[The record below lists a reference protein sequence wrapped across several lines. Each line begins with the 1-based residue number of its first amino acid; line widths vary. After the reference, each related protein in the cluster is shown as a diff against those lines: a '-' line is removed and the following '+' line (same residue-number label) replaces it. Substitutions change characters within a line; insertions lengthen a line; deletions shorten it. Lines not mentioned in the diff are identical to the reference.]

1 MSSPLD
7 KFFEV
12 TREDDFEEIPVPLE
26 EFLYSDEFLNLPPL
40 SHYQIQLLEAMT
52 QIYKYDTLVELW
64 GYEEADRQQKA
75 TAFEIIFQ
83 LGKGSGKDF
92 VTSVAFARIIYLLLC
107 LKDPASYYGKPP
119 GDSIHL
125 LNVAINATQAK
136 NVFFAYLKQRI
147 NGCRWFAGRHN
158 TKADSIEFDKNIS
171 AHSGHSDRE
180 AWEGYNLLVVVL
192 DEIAGFS
199 TEAETT
205 GSREGKTADAIY
217 DMYSASVSSRFPKY
231 GKLAL
236 LSFPR
241 YKGDF
246 IQSHYDK
253 AIADKEVEI
262 KSHTFKIH
270 EDLPDGLEGNEFTI
284 EYEIDHIVAYRRSN
298 VFALRR
304 PTWYVNPGIEIDD
317 YKDAFYRDVEDSLG
331 RFACMPPDAVD
342 AMFKDKKAIE
352 RAFPDHIPGP
362 FDANWGWRDNFVP
375 EKGKPYYMHVD
386 LGYTHDRAAV
396 AMAHAVDWVWM
407 DYGGSERVAS
417 PIVKLD
423 AVRWWT
429 PTTDKSVNFQEIED
443 YIVGLKRRGFDI
455 RLVTFDRWS
464 SVQFRQRLEA
474 NYAIQTEM
482 LSVAKPHYEDFGVT
496 MAESRLRGYNIEL
509 ARDEFAQLQI
519 IKGNKVDHPRKGSK
533 DVADAIAGAVYNV
546 VVNTEPDHLNIV
558 EVRYLGGDPYDDEDD
573 DRLPEK
579 EEKQEMPDELAEFLQ
594 RMTVL

>member
-1 MSSPLD
+1 MSNPLSV
-7 KFFEV
+7 FLEV
-12 TREDDFEEIPVPLE
+12 TEESQFEEEPVDLETFLYDKDDFLG
-26 EFLYSDEFLNLPPL
+26 LPPL
-40 SHYQIQLLEAMT
+40 SDYQVQLLEAMT

-64 GYEEADRQQKA
+64 GYEEADRLTTA
-75 TAFEIIFQ
+75 TASEIIFQ

-92 VTSVAFARIIYLLLC
+92 VTSVAFARILYLLLC
-107 LKDPASYYGKPP
+107 LKDPAGYYGKPP

-147 NGCRWFAGRHN
+147 KSCAWFEGKYGP
-158 TKADSIEFDKNIS
+158 KADSIEFDKNIS

-205 GSREGKTADAIY
+205 GSREGKTAEAIY
-217 DMYSASVSSRFPKY
+217 DMYSASVTSRFPKH

-246 IQSHYDK
+246 IQRHYDK
-253 AIADKEVEI
+253 AIIDKEVEVH
-262 KSHTFKIH
+262 SHTFKIH
-270 EDLPDGLEGNEFTI
+270 DDLPDGMEGNEFTI
-284 EYEIDHIVAYRRSN
+284 EWEIDHIVSYARAG

-304 PTWYVNPGIEIDD
+304 PTWDVNPSIDIEDF
-317 YKDAFYRDVEDSLG
+317 KDAFYKDVEDALG

-342 AMFKDKKAIE
+342 AMFKDKEAIR
-352 RAFPDHIPGP
+352 RAFPEHIPGP
-362 FDANWGWRDNFVP
+362 FDANWGWRDTFAP
-375 EKGKPYYMHVD
+375 EKDKNYYMHVD

-407 DYGGSERVAS
+407 DYGAAERIAS

-429 PTTDKSVNFQEIED
+429 PTTDKSVDFQAIEN
-443 YIVGLKRRGFDI
+443 YIVSLKRRGFNI

-464 SVQFRQRLEA
+464 SIQFRQRLEN
-474 NYAIQTEM
+474 NYGIMTEM
-482 LSVAKPHYEDFGVT
+482 VSVAKPHYEDFGVV
-496 MAESRLRGYNIEL
+496 MAEGRLRGYNIEL
-509 ARDEFAQLQI
+509 ARNEYAQLQI
-519 IKGNKVDHPRKGSK
+519 IKGNKVDHPNKGSK
-533 DVADAIAGAVYNV
+533 DVADAITGAVYNTV
-546 VVNTEPDHLNIV
+546 ANTEPDWTNIV
-558 EVRYLGGDPYDDEDD
+558 QVRYLGVDSEEEAEVPKKDEK
-573 DRLPEK
+573 PVS
-579 EEKQEMPDELAEFLQ
+579 EMPDELANFLDK
-594 RMTVL
+594 MKVV